1 MSQLFKNSAKS
12 RLTEALGSGDGLTFT
27 VTTGEGALFPV
38 LTADDHMLLTLENA
52 SGQKEII
59 RVSGRTGD
67 VFTINPTPGSGRGQ
81 DGTTPMGFAA
91 GDLVELRLT
100 AGFIDALKE
109 GSFVFVVDGGGAAIG
124 PGVKGF
130 IEAPFYG
137 TIKSCRLFADI
148 AGDITI
154 NIYKT
159 SYEGYD
165 PSNLTGDDVTPVGGI
180 SIAGGIKDQ
189 FTDLSSWSA
198 RNFNKGD
205 IFVFNISACN
215 TITKLTI
222 SLTVDR
228 Y

>member
-1 MSQLFKNSAKS
+1 MSQLFKNNAKS
-12 RLTEALGSGDGLTFT
+12 RLAASLGSGDGLTFT

-38 LTADDHMLLTLENA
+38 LTTDDHMMLTLENA
-52 SGQKEII
+52 SGQKEIVRI
-59 RVSGRTGD
+59 SARTGD
-67 VFTINPTPGSGRGQ
+67 TFTINPTPGSGRGQ

-109 GSFVFVVDGGGAAIG
+109 GSFVFIVDGGGAAIG
-124 PGVKGF
+124 TGIKGW

-137 TIKSCRLFADI
+137 TIKSCRLFADQ
-148 AGDITI
+148 AGDITVDI
-154 NIYKT
+154 WKDT
-159 SYEGYD
+159 YD
-165 PSNLTGDDVTPVGGI
+165 NYPPVTPSDIVTPPAGI
-180 SIAGGIKDQ
+180 SITGALKAQ
-189 FTDLSSWSA
+189 FTDLSGWTQ

-205 IFVFNISACN
+205 IFAFNISLCN
-215 TITKLTI
+215 TIQKLTI